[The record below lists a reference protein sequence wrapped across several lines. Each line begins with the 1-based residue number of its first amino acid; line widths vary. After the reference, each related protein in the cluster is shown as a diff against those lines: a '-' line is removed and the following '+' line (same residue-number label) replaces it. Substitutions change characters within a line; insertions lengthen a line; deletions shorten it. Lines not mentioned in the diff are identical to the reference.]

1 MAVDI
6 DSLQIEISATSD
18 TATKRLEE
26 LAATLERLRSV
37 MGGASTATNRQTAA
51 LQQMRTTVERT
62 NRPLNNLVRNIRRTV
77 AAGLGFYSIGRGLK
91 SAVKNVVDYAE
102 TVNLFGVA
110 MGGYY
115 DQAYRYSQ
123 LVSSKLG
130 IDPKEWMDS
139 QATLRSLAKG
149 FGLTGD
155 KAYQLSKSLTE
166 LAYDTSSLYNED
178 VQSSITR
185 LQSGFVGETK
195 AIRRLGVD
203 ISEAALKQYALA
215 HGIDASVESMSQQE
229 KALLRSLAIME
240 GVSRTGAIG
249 DFARTLK
256 SPANAM
262 RVLRQQITL
271 LSREIGNL
279 LLPIVMSVIPWIR
292 ALVSTLSDGVRA
304 MASFFNIS
312 MPEWDPSD
320 WEFGSGLGD
329 NFEDA
334 TGSIEGA
341 TDAAKKLRGQLIGID
356 ELNILNKQ
364 EKATNTDASANIE
377 WADNLEIPSIWDE
390 DMLAGIKS
398 RTDELKKQL
407 EPLLDIVLRIAA
419 GFAAWKIA
427 EGLISGL
434 SALQKLLGGLGAGLA
449 LSGLLPMLGLFGLFI
464 DGVNQFIRGLKSFL
478 NEGPTFDN
486 VTDMIAGFAGAVGS
500 ALMMLGATK
509 FGGALMLVAG
519 LTNIVKG
526 LKGIVDNGFNVNDV
540 LNITRGIGQVFVGV
554 GGLTNN
560 KALMGAG
567 AFLVGSVMVI
577 EELKKNWEAIKS
589 GDWSGVDWPTII
601 SGAVAMVGGL
611 GTLIGALIEFR
622 QMQRITQAVTTLS
635 NTSSAIAAAGGAV
648 GAVNNS
654 ITTSLSPSLKS
665 LAGNLGLGLAV
676 IAEVSA
682 AALLIVGAIALLG
695 VELREVGEA
704 WEPVIENGET
714 VAGATLMGT
723 NILIGVG
730 LATAAIGSV
739 GGASLAVNIGLG
751 TAILAEVGLATG
763 LFLVEVWAIGT
774 GLDEIGRAWKPV
786 LDNGENIATAIGVG
800 TGTLVAIGVVTAAL
814 GAVTVGTSG
823 LLPAAIGVGT
833 AVLVELAAAFLLFVE
848 SLTKVAESLSQRL
861 APELDRVN
869 ASIPTLK
876 TDMSKFTSYLRDFAG
891 EITGYTESL
900 GSITWNSI
908 VGKFIGLFSDNPIQ
922 DMSDS
927 VGKVSSGLDD
937 LISELNGVIPKLET
951 AINKMATYTSLL
963 SSLKGFSNNGQA
975 VPLSVESKSTFASR
989 SANSYSVQDITA
1001 YASGGFPEHGQ
1012 MFIAREDGP
1021 ELVGQMGNRAAVANN
1036 DQIVDGIAS
1045 ANTGVINAVMAIGAM
1060 ITKAVN
1066 DKDTTVSLDGRQV
1079 SRSLYKYNQQT
1090 QREKGSPIT

>member
-110 MGGYY
+110 MGEYY

-139 QATLRSLAKG
+139 QATLMSLAKG

-249 DFARTLK
+249 DFARTLE

-364 EKATNTDASANIE
+364 EKATNIGASANIE
-377 WADNLEIPSIWDE
+377 WSDNLEIPSIWDE

-398 RTDELKKQL
+398 QTDELKKQL

-427 EGLISGL
+427 EGLIS
-434 SALQKLLGGLGAGLA
+434 ALKNISSLLGGFSLASMMGILSKLGI
-449 LSGLLPMLGLFGLFI
+449 FGLFL
-464 DGVNQFIRGLKSFL
+464 DGLNQFIRGLKSFL

-486 VTDMIAGFAGAVGS
+486 VTDMIAGFAAAVGS
-500 ALMMLGATK
+500 ALMILGATK

-540 LNITRGIGQVFVGV
+540 LNITRGIGQVFVGI

-560 KALMGAG
+560 KALIGAG

-601 SGAVAMVGGL
+601 GGAVAMVGGL

-635 NTSSAIAAAGGAV
+635 STSSAIVAAGGAV

-682 AALLIVGAIALLG
+682 AALLIGGTIALLG

-704 WEPVIENGET
+704 WGPVIENGEA
-714 VAGATLMGT
+714 VAAATLMGA

-730 LATAAIGSV
+730 LATSAIGST
-739 GGASLAVNIGLG
+739 GGASLAVNIGIG

-763 LFLVEVWAIGT
+763 LFLIEVWAIGA
-774 GLDEIGRAWKPV
+774 GLDEIGRAWQPV

-800 TGTLVAIGVVTAAL
+800 TGALVAIGAVTAAL

-823 LLPAAIGVGT
+823 LIPAAIGIGT
-833 AVLVELAAAFLLFVE
+833 AVLVELAAAFRLFVE

-861 APELDRVN
+861 APELNRVN
-869 ASIPTLK
+869 SSIPTLK
-876 TDMSKFTSYLRDFAG
+876 ADMSKFTSYLRDFAG

-927 VGKVSSGLDD
+927 VGEVSSGLDD
-937 LISELNGVIPKLET
+937 LISELNGAIPKLEA
-951 AINKMATYTSLL
+951 AINKMSTYTSLL
-963 SSLKGFSNNGQA
+963 SSLKGFANNGQA
-975 VPLSVESKSTFASR
+975 VPLSVESQSTFAYR

-1090 QREKGSPIT
+1090 QREKGAPIT